1 MREEAGRPIAAEPT
15 NAALQLAVFVGGATG
30 ALARYGIVEA
40 LATDAGRW
48 PWPTFIAN
56 LIGCAIL
63 SFALAHIDRGRGS
76 SVHRALIGTGFCGGL
91 TTFSTFQLELHD
103 LIDAGRL
110 DTAIAYAATSILLG
124 LFIVSLARRF
134 VARREEV
141 A

>member
-1 MREEAGRPIAAEPT
+1 M
-15 NAALQLAVFVGGATG
+15 FVGGATG
-30 ALARYGIVEA
+30 ALLRYGIAEA
-40 LATDAGRW
+40 FAGHSGRW

-63 SFALAHIDRGRGS
+63 SFAIAHIDHGRGS

-91 TTFSTFQLELHD
+91 TTFSTFQLEIYD
-103 LIDAGRL
+103 LVEAGRL
-110 DTAIAYAATSILLG
+110 DTAIAYAMTSILLG

-134 VARREEV
+134 VARGEEV